1 MNIYIS
7 CSQTT
12 ISKPNMSYHNSTSP
26 VQLNNCLNKVSGA
39 EYRKWYGDY
48 IEKYGGLYNPGFML
62 NNNIFEDQSNDKGW
76 SKLLGIIKQTPHQE
90 NTINVIKNLKA
101 RK

>member
-1 MNIYIS
+1 
-7 CSQTT
+7 
-12 ISKPNMSYHNSTSP
+12 
-26 VQLNNCLNKVSGA
+26 
-39 EYRKWYGDY
+39 
-48 IEKYGGLYNPGFML
+48 ML